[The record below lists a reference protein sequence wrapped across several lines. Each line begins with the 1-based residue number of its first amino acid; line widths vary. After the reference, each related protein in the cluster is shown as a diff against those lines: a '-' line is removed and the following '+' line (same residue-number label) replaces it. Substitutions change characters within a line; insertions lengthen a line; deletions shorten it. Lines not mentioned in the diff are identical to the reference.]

1 MKKYFRNL
9 SLLIIL
15 SLVGCFLT
23 FIGFLFCCFILVMS
37 PLLGFHIKSLL
48 KIDKVVIN
56 E

>member
-1 MKKYFRNL
+1 MLRYFRNL
-9 SLLIIL
+9 SLLLIL
-15 SLVGCFLT
+15 SLAGCFLT
-23 FIGFLFCCFILVMS
+23 FIGFLFCCFILAIS